1 MKKFT
6 YVITSALVL
15 TCAVSALPT
24 AIYAESKS
32 GTVVL
37 DTSEISGNE
46 IPRSYNEALNF
57 YNEIGEISY
66 CKSGQVVTCIPTVK
80 SNPYVEY
87 YLNGEKLEP
96 ENIKRNFCP
105 VTTDTDGNSTGYNGY
120 ESISF
125 FPKEVNKKY
134 TLEINTLYTA
144 ESNIPSEPLPVAF
157 NKSYKFEFEVDENGV
172 IIPEDPCINPSTYQQ
187 SEIFM
192 EKYGNYTVYKD
203 KVIVCSP
210 RYLDGGYDVVYES
223 NAELLSEEN
232 LSGFFYH
239 VDNETG
245 ELTDIDPGGQTTNK
259 VLTFDASKEG
269 TYNVEVCNKR
279 EWEDEK
285 QNVISFTYTV
295 DKNGNVEFNK
305 TESASIPETE
315 SASIPEYVRS
325 FEDADTVFKE
335 NRGYL
340 NNNNYTMQIVLPAG
354 KEEYKA
360 ECTRDNLL
368 LLNDLYTDEDNGY
381 YVYTYGISYFSLFND
396 IQQLGFDI
404 FEEGEEFSMK
414 FTSGDDLY
422 KFNFRYENGNVI
434 NTGIVDKNSGD
445 SNNDGKIDIA
455 DVVSVASY
463 VGNPDSNSISDK
475 AKIYCDV
482 HNQGDGITTSDVLM
496 IQQYLAKIITEF

>member
-1 MKKFT
+1 MKRFT
-6 YVITSALVL
+6 YVIASALAL
-15 TCAVSALPT
+15 TCAISAIPT
-24 AIYAESKS
+24 AVYAESKS
-32 GTVVL
+32 GTIVL
-37 DTSEISGNE
+37 DTSEISGHE
-46 IPRSYNEALNF
+46 IPADYDKAWDF

-66 CKSGQVVTCIPTVK
+66 CKCGQIVTCIPIVK
-80 SNPYVEY
+80 SNSYVEY
-87 YLNGEKLEP
+87 CLNGEKLEP

-105 VTTDTDGNSTGYNGY
+105 VTTDGNLTDGYNGF

-134 TLEINTLYTA
+134 TLEIHTLYTA
-144 ESNIPSEPLPVAF
+144 ESNIPSEPLPCAF
-157 NKSYKFEFEVDENGV
+157 NESYKFEFEVDENGV

-192 EKYGNYTVYKD
+192 EKYGNYTVFD
-203 KVIVCSP
+203 NKVIVCTP
-210 RYLDGGYDVVYES
+210 RFIDGGYDAVYES

-232 LSGFFYH
+232 LSRFFYY

-245 ELTDIDPGGQTTNK
+245 ESTEVPPGGQTNNK

-285 QNVISFTYTV
+285 QNIISFTYTV
-295 DKNGNVEFNK
+295 DKDGNVEFNK
-305 TESASIPETE
+305 SEPAST
-315 SASIPEYVRS
+315 PEYVRN
-325 FEDADTVFKE
+325 FEDADTIFKE

-340 NNNNYTMQIVLPAG
+340 NNDNYTMQIVLPAV
-354 KEEYKA
+354 KDEYKA
-360 ECTRDNLL
+360 ECTKDELF
-368 LLNDLYTDEDNGY
+368 LLNDLYNKGDNGY
-381 YVYTYGISYFSLFND
+381 YVYTYGINYLSLYDDVTKNASSTQ
-396 IQQLGFDI
+396 IGFDI

-414 FTSGDDLY
+414 FTSGDDTY
-422 KFNFRYENGNVI
+422 KYKFRYENGNVI
-434 NTGIVDKNSGD
+434 NIGIADKNSGD

-463 VGNPDSNSISDK
+463 VGNPDSNPISDK